1 MYAAYNLN
9 AKQRRSF
16 EHLTSLLN
24 NSGLLHLHQQSV
36 VFLLKVHDVV
46 LQALDLLGSL
56 AEVFRKL
63 LVADDASC
71 LAHLL
76 VFELGLLENL
86 GLRCESRLVVLELAF
101 ELVTLHLLLLVLL
114 LDELVLLTVV
124 AQDDDIRDNLRA
136 QLRELIVSLF
146 HPPAAPSS
154 VGPSPGSEA
163 CSSKRCFEAD
173 IGGPLGPSQRR
184 YPPTP

>member
-1 MYAAYNLN
+1 M
-9 AKQRRSF
+9 
-16 EHLTSLLN
+16 
-24 NSGLLHLHQQSV
+24 
-36 VFLLKVHDVV
+36 
-46 LQALDLLGSL
+46 
-56 AEVFRKL
+56 
-63 LVADDASC
+63 
-71 LAHLL
+71 

-146 HPPAAPSS
+146 NFF
-154 VGPSPGSEA
+154 V
-163 CSSKRCFEAD
+163 
-173 IGGPLGPSQRR
+173 QRLVFDFQLFKIDQVQAIR
-184 YPPTP
+184 QLLLLP